1 MRMGWAEISGPV
13 LSSNSDDN
21 DDDDG
26 ECIVGWS
33 KAVADQNK
41 SEWTNVSGQEDSG
54 PWTTGI
60 ADYWWHWHGR
70 RMFVVDFIAWI
81 KSHVLLLQTFY
92 YAFAVIVYVLACV
105 ISDSLLSRY
114 LTNCLLV
121 GVSADSQLMCSSGL
135 RCWDHELNVKVMARW
150 NHM

>member
-41 SEWTNVSGQEDSG
+41 SE
-54 PWTTGI
+54 
-60 ADYWWHWHGR
+60 
-70 RMFVVDFIAWI
+70 
-81 KSHVLLLQTFY
+81 
-92 YAFAVIVYVLACV
+92 
-105 ISDSLLSRY
+105 
-114 LTNCLLV
+114 
-121 GVSADSQLMCSSGL
+121 
-135 RCWDHELNVKVMARW
+135 
-150 NHM
+150 